1 MTGPERRSG
10 DGDQRTYARAAASVL
25 CHVLLAVLIAV
36 ATLVVLA
43 PTLRNT
49 FVYDDHATLLGN
61 RTIDHLT
68 RDTVATLFGGFHL
81 NDYYPVFYL
90 SLAID
95 RAIWN
100 MRPLGF
106 HLTNLVLHVLNVCL
120 VYVLVFRLADR
131 DEDAVGGATRPNRWL
146 LAVIAALLFAVHPN
160 HVEPVAWIT
169 GRKVLLAC
177 LWGLLAVH
185 CYLTALT
192 DQGRRWPWLG
202 AGCLCAALAC
212 MSNVYA
218 VVVPALVVLIDR
230 VYGRRSWW
238 RAACVNWPF
247 GLVALGAAALKVASR
262 TGGVARDSQFASR
275 AEWLWTTISLYWD
288 NVRSLFVPSGRN
300 ILYVNDVIRSPGETA
315 FLAGL
320 AAMGVTV
327 GLLWA
332 MRRRRLSMVGLLWF
346 LLALA
351 PTSQVARHHIFRAD
365 RYLYFPGVGACLL
378 AGLVLAT
385 MWSWP
390 RRWLWRGP
398 VVILFLIAFLAF
410 AGASRDR
417 SHDWRDDRTLWQ
429 ASLEQEERNADAHQ
443 SLGCALMRHDEN
455 EQALL
460 HLERCIE
467 LRPLHV
473 DAHNTLSALMLKM
486 GQTDRAVRHGRLAVQ
501 IRPEQAEPKFS
512 LGLALRASGECV
524 EALARLETGLKQKP
538 NDIGARFYRA
548 EVLAELGRDAQA
560 VPAYRHALDLKGS
573 YVEARYGLAL
583 ALIRLERFDEAEGEL
598 SKIVAVHPEFAEAHC
613 KQAELSRRRGDY
625 GEAITRYRRAVKARP
640 DLHLPRKGLAWTLAT
655 CPRAEFRNGVE
666 ALAVLEPVVEGTGRD
681 DPTVLDTLA
690 AAHAEAGQ
698 FAQAV
703 EAAGRALTL
712 AKKSGNEDL
721 ANELQQRR
729 IRYAASQPYHESA
742 R

>member
-10 DGDQRTYARAAASVL
+10 DGDQRRCGRAAALAS
-25 CHVLLAVLIAV
+25 CHVLLAVLIAA
-36 ATLVVLA
+36 ATFVVLA

-49 FVYDDHATLLGN
+49 FCYDDHATLLGN
-61 RTIDHLT
+61 RVIDHLT
-68 RDTVATLFGGFHL
+68 RDAVAALFGGFHL

-100 MRPLGF
+100 LRPVGF
-106 HLTNLVLHVLNVCL
+106 HLTNLVLHVVNVWV
-120 VYVLVFRLADR
+120 VYALVFRLAGR
-131 DEDAVGGATRPNRWL
+131 GADAVGGATRPNRWL
-146 LAVIAALLFAVHPN
+146 LAVVAALLFAVHPN

-177 LWGLLAVH
+177 LWGLVGVH

-192 DQGRRWPWLG
+192 DHGRRWRWVV

-218 VVVPALVVLIDR
+218 MVVPALVVLIDHI
-230 VYGRRSWW
+230 YGRRSWW
-238 RAACVNWPF
+238 RAAWVNWPF
-247 GLVALGAAALKVASR
+247 GLVALGAVALKVASR

-275 AEWLWTTISLYWD
+275 AEWLWTTIALYWD

-300 ILYVNDVIRSPGETA
+300 VLYVNEVVHSLTEAA

-320 AAMGVTV
+320 AAMGATV

-332 MRRRRLSMVGLLWF
+332 VRRRRLAMVGLLWF

-385 MWSWP
+385 VWSWP

-398 VVILFLIAFLAF
+398 VVVLFAIAFVTF
-410 AGASRDR
+410 ARASRVR

-429 ASLEQEERNADAHQ
+429 ASLAQEERNADAHQ
-443 SLGCALMRHDEN
+443 SLGCVLMRHDEN
-455 EQALL
+455 EEALA
-460 HLERCIE
+460 HLERCVE

-473 DAHNTLSALMLKM
+473 DAHNTLSVLMLKL
-486 GQTDRAVRHGRLAVQ
+486 GQTDRAVHHGRLAVQ
-501 IRPEQAEPKFS
+501 IRPDQAEPKFNY
-512 LGLALRASGECV
+512 GLALRASGKRV
-524 EALARLETGLKQKP
+524 EALAQLEAGLKQKP
-538 NDIGARFYRA
+538 DDIGARFYRA
-548 EVLAELGRDAQA
+548 EVLAELGREVQA
-560 VPAYRHALDLKGS
+560 VEAYRHALDLRDS
-573 YVEARYGLAL
+573 HVEARYGLAL

-625 GEAITRYRRAVKARP
+625 AEAIARYRRAVRARP
-640 DLHLPRKGLAWTLAT
+640 DLPLPRQGLGWILAT
-655 CPRAEFRNGVE
+655 CPRAELRNGVE

-681 DPTVLDTLA
+681 DPSVWGTLA
-690 AAHAEAGQ
+690 AAYAEAGQ

-712 AKKSGNEDL
+712 AKQSGNEDL
-721 ANELQQRR
+721 AKALQHRR
-729 IRYAASQPYHESA
+729 ARYAASQPHRESA